1 MLIAPE
7 AEISKLRIIK
17 HEGSITTATVAVAN
31 QMTIYFP
38 SDKIHR
44 ARSWTTQLLN
54 DIESHSQ
61 FKSLFPIL
69 SDGGN
74 R

>member
-1 MLIAPE
+1 MLVAAK
-7 AEISKLRIIK
+7 AEISDLRIII
-17 HEGSITTATVAVAN
+17 HEGSISAATVAVAN

-69 SDGGN
+69 SDGCN